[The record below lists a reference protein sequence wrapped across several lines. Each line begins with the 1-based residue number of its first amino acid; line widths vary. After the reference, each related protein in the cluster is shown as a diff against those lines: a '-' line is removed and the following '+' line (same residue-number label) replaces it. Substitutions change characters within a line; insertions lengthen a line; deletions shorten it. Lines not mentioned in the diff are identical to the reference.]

1 MYAEVGYL
9 RYEED
14 QDRWYWEQRRERRTR
29 QQRESL
35 ESAHPERP
43 SYEIIVTGRA
53 IPLNFAEFQIMRL
66 LARRPYH
73 AFRDEQIVRAIAA
86 EGVSEV
92 TVDNLRQVIVEL
104 RQKLGFFR
112 DYIQSVPYI
121 GYRFKP

>member
-9 RYEED
+9 RYEEE
-14 QDRWYWEQRRERRTR
+14 QDRWYWEERRERCTR
-29 QQRESL
+29 QRDLHEAS
-35 ESAHPERP
+35 HPERP
-43 SYEIIVTGRA
+43 TYEIIVTGRA
-53 IPLNFAEFQIMRL
+53 ISLDFAEFQIMRL

-73 AFRDEQIVRAIAA
+73 AFRPEEIVRTITA
-86 EGVSEV
+86 EGVTDV
-92 TVDNLRQVIVEL
+92 TVDNLRQVIVDL